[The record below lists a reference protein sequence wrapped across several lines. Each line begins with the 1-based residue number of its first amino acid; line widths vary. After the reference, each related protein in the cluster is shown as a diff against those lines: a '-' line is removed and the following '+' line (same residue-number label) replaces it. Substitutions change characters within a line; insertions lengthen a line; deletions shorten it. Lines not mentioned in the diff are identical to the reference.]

1 MHIVENKRYVLMENV
16 NQDAP
21 MTINVNGEQSVI
33 TTHVFFHVKR
43 MISVQKIAIVILI
56 IKFVYHFVDLIK
68 IVD

>member
-1 MHIVENKRYVLMENV
+1 MSIVETKRYVSMDNV
-16 NQDAP
+16 NQDVP
-21 MTINVNGEQSVI
+21 MMITVNREQNVMI
-33 TTHVFFHVKR
+33 THVFFHVKR

>member
-21 MTINVNGEQSVI
+21 MTINVNGEQNVM

-56 IKFVYHFVDLIK
+56 IKFVYHFVVLIK